1 MKVIYKVSI
10 RDFIVALCTNII
22 VNTQYKNIR
31 LKKVSYNSGKKYLHI
46 CFQICDNLFW
56 SKKEFVDCRRE
67 RKSSVIICMRSMSKP
82 KPISENY

>member
-1 MKVIYKVSI
+1 MSSL
-10 RDFIVALCTNII
+10 RDFTVAPYTNII
-22 VNTQYKNIR
+22 VNAQYKNIR
-31 LKKVSYNSGKKYLHI
+31 LKKVSHYSGKKNI
-46 CFQICDNLFW
+46 CIFVFKFVTSYFW

>member
-1 MKVIYKVSI
+1 MSSLK
-10 RDFIVALCTNII
+10 DFTVALCTNII
-22 VNTQYKNIR
+22 VNVQYRNIR
-31 LKKVSYNSGKKYLHI
+31 LKKVFLKSEIKKKNYYI
-46 CFQICDNLFW
+46 FCFQINDKLFW